1 MVQLIQASNLN
12 LGDVKER
19 FHLEEI
25 RDSQFFTEWQG
36 DLPAVSDAEKQWL
49 DQIKDNFLSFADY
62 PLHEEIIKLSVLA
75 PLLFLAG
82 LMQLPFTPEAE
93 TPVEIA
99 LENDDEIIRGRIDV
113 LILHQR
119 LWAIVIEA
127 KRSQLN
133 VREALPQALFHML
146 SSPDSDKPIFGLVLN
161 GTEVQFVKLVKR
173 TTPHY
178 GLSRLFSLANPG
190 NDLYAVLGIL
200 KQLREVVLQ

>member
-1 MVQLIQASNLN
+1 MVQFTQASNLN

-25 RDSQFFTEWQG
+25 RDNQFFSEWQG
-36 DLPAVSDAEKQWL
+36 NLPGLSDAEKQWL

-93 TPVEIA
+93 KPVEIA
-99 LENDDEIIRGRIDV
+99 LDTEDEIIRGKIDV

-119 LWAIVIEA
+119 LWAIVVEA
-127 KRSQLN
+127 KRHQLN
-133 VREALPQALFHML
+133 VSLALPQALLYMM
-146 SSPDSDKPIFGLVLN
+146 SSPNDQKPTFGFAIN
-161 GTEVQFVKLVKR
+161 GTEFLFVKLMR
-173 TTPHY
+173 QNPPQY
-178 GLSRLFSLANPG
+178 GLSRLFSLVNPG
-190 NDLYAVLGIL
+190 NDLYTVLGIL

>member
-12 LGDVKER
+12 LGDIKER
-19 FHLEEI
+19 FHLKEI
-25 RDSQFFTEWQG
+25 RDSQFFLEWQG
-36 DLPAVSDAEKQWL
+36 NLPDLSEAEKQWL

-93 TPVEIA
+93 KPVEIA
-99 LENDDEIIRGRIDV
+99 LDNEDEIIRGRIDI

-119 LWAIVIEA
+119 LWAIVVEA
-127 KRSQLN
+127 KRQQLN
-133 VREALPQALFHML
+133 VSLALPQALLYMM
-146 SSPDSDKPIFGLVLN
+146 SSPNDQKPTFGFAIN
-161 GTEVQFVKLVKR
+161 GTEFLFVKLVKQ
-173 TTPHY
+173 TLPQY
-178 GLSRLFSLANPG
+178 GLSRLFSLVNPG
-190 NDLYAVLGIL
+190 NDLYTVLSIL

>member
-19 FHLEEI
+19 FHLQEI
-25 RDSQFFTEWQG
+25 RDSQFFSEWQG
-36 DLPAVSDAEKQWL
+36 NLPELSDTEKQWL
-49 DQIKDNFLSFADY
+49 DQIKDNFLGLADY

-93 TPVEIA
+93 KPIEIV
-99 LENDDEIIRGRIDV
+99 LENEDEIIRGRVDV

-119 LWAIVIEA
+119 LWAILVEA
-127 KRSQLN
+127 KRHQLN
-133 VREALPQALFHML
+133 VSLALPQALLYMM
-146 SSPDSDKPIFGLVLN
+146 SSPNNQKPTFGFAIN
-161 GTEVQFVKLVKR
+161 GTEFLFIKLVR
-173 TTPHY
+173 QNSPQY
-178 GLSRLFSLANPG
+178 GLSRLFSLLNPG

-200 KQLREVVLQ
+200 KQLRGIVIQ

>member
-19 FHLEEI
+19 FHLQEM
-25 RDSQFFTEWQG
+25 RDSQFFSEWQG
-36 DLPAVSDAEKQWL
+36 DLPELSDAEKQWL

-82 LMQLPFTPEAE
+82 LMQLPFNPEAE
-93 TPVEIA
+93 KPVEIA
-99 LENDDEIIRGRIDV
+99 LETEDEIIRGRIDV

-127 KRSQLN
+127 KRNQLN
-133 VREALPQALFHML
+133 VREALPQALFYML
-146 SSPDSDKPIFGLVLN
+146 SSPANEKPIFGLMLN
-161 GTEVQFVKLVKR
+161 GTEVQFVKLVKHAA
-173 TTPHY
+173 PHY

-190 NDLYAVLGIL
+190 NDLYVVLGIL
-200 KQLREVVLQ
+200 KQLRAIVLQ